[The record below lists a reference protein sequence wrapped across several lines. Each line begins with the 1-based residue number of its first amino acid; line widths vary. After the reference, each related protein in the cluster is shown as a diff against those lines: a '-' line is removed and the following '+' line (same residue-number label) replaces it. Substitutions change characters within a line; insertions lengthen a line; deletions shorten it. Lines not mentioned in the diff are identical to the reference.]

1 LKENN
6 LKKLPSLLSK
16 SKKEVKIQPS
26 DKKYFEKFRSSSN
39 SSREKLHP
47 NVVAVLFVT
56 VLNCCC

>member
-6 LKKLPSLLSK
+6 LKKLLSLFIK
-16 SKKEVKIQPS
+16 SKKDVKTQGT
-26 DKKYFEKFRSSSN
+26 DGKNLKNFNSSN

-56 VLNCCC
+56 VLTCCC